1 VTVPA
6 ERIDAVRRAVRQRF
20 GMPDG
25 RVRCVF
31 APYRVCPLGAHIDHQ
46 LGPVTGMAIDEGVLF
61 AYAAADDSRVRLS
74 SLDFP
79 GDVDFDMGN
88 VPDRRDGD
96 WGNYARGAVRALQ
109 ARHRLNRGLVGVT
122 SGAIS
127 GGGLS
132 SSAAVGVAFLLA
144 LEAVNDLRVSA
155 EENVRLDQAIENDY
169 LGLRNG
175 VLDQS
180 VILFSRRDHLAR
192 IDCATLTYDL
202 FPRPATMPPARILI
216 AFSGVGKALVGTD
229 YNRRVE
235 ECSRA
240 AATLLEA
247 VGRPGEPPQLGR
259 LTDAEY
265 AAHRHR
271 LFGPEAKRAAHF
283 FAERARVAKG
293 VAAWA
298 AGNVAE
304 FGRLMTESGQSSIDN
319 YECGSP
325 PLIDLY
331 RILVGTPG
339 VYGARFSGAGFR
351 GCCVALVAADAAG
364 EAAERVRSAY
374 AAAHP
379 ELAAGARTLLC
390 DSDDG
395 ARHL

>member
-1 VTVPA
+1 VTLSAGRV
-6 ERIDAVRRAVRQRF
+6 DAVRREVGRRF
-20 GMPDG
+20 GVPDG
-25 RVRCVF
+25 RVRCVL

-46 LGPVTGMAIDEGVLF
+46 LGPVTGMAVDEGVLF
-61 AYAAADDSRVRLS
+61 AYAAADDSRVRLG

-79 GDVDFDMGN
+79 GDVEFDLAS

-109 ARHRLNRGLVGVT
+109 SRYRLDRGLVGVT
-122 SGAIS
+122 SGPIS

-132 SSAAVGVAFLLA
+132 SSAAVGVAFLLG

-155 EENVRLDQAIENDY
+155 EDNVRLDQVIENDY

-192 IDCATLTYDL
+192 IDCATLAHDL
-202 FPRPATMPPARILI
+202 FPRPATMPPGRILI

-235 ECSRA
+235 ECTQA
-240 AATLLEA
+240 ASTLLCA
-247 VGRPGEPPQLGR
+247 AGRPDEGSQLGR
-259 LTDAEY
+259 LTDDGY
-265 AAHRHR
+265 ATYRH
-271 LFGPEAKRAAHF
+271 LLSGPEAKRAAHF
-283 FAERARVAKG
+283 FTERARVARG
-293 VAAWA
+293 IAAWA
-298 AGNVAE
+298 AGDVNE

-351 GCCVALVAADAAG
+351 GCCVALVAADAAE
-364 EAAERVRSAY
+364 EAADRVRRVY

-379 ELAAGARTLLC
+379 ELAVGARTVLC